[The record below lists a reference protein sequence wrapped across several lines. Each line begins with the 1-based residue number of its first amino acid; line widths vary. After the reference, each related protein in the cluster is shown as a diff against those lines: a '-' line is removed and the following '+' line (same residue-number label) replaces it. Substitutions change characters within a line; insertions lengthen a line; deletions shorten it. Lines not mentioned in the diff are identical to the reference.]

1 MYRPKGYPVRANSGS
16 IPGTTPGRYT
26 AGVRTG
32 CRRSVLAAAA
42 ALIAAV
48 ALPAAAEAPADPPP
62 FAPALRYIGRDP
74 LTGMP
79 SRVDDRFIAD
89 WDRAIERY
97 GRDAGEPVPPPPPG
111 PVDVAGISI
120 PSIGVSDA
128 PVIRLGLDA
137 YGRLDVPQ
145 DTVSIG
151 WNPAYTSLPG
161 TGGSTFFAAH
171 YEYGGRPGIF
181 FRLAALQP
189 GAPVA
194 VALTDGSTHTYRVVS
209 VVDYPL
215 AAIDMG
221 ALLAGLEGRES
232 IVLMTC
238 SGPPDEG
245 NYPFRTVVLAER
257 VS

>member
-1 MYRPKGYPVRANSGS
+1 MLRN
-16 IPGTTPGRYT
+16 TGRFAAFLAALT
-26 AGVRTG
+26 
-32 CRRSVLAAAA
+32 LAAAG
-42 ALIAAV
+42 
-48 ALPAAAEAPADPPP
+48 PAATAAPGDAPP

-74 LTGMP
+74 LTGLP
-79 SRVDDRFIAD
+79 TRVDDRFIAA

-111 PVDVAGISI
+111 PVDVAAISI
-120 PSIGVSDA
+120 PSIGVREA

-145 DTVSIG
+145 DTVSVG
-151 WNPAYTSLPG
+151 WNPAYASLPG
-161 TGGSTFFAAH
+161 SGRSTFFAAH
-171 YEYGGRPGIF
+171 YEHGGRPGVF

-189 GAPVA
+189 GASVD
-194 VALTDGSTHTYRVVS
+194 VTLTDGSTHTYSVVS

-245 NYPFRTVVLAER
+245 SYPLRTVVLAER

>member
-1 MYRPKGYPVRANSGS
+1 M
-16 IPGTTPGRYT
+16 
-26 AGVRTG
+26 RTG
-32 CRRSVLAAAA
+32 CRRIVLAGAV
-42 ALIAAV
+42 ALVAGI

-62 FAPALRYIGRDP
+62 MAAALRYIGRDP
-74 LTGMP
+74 LTGLP
-79 SRVDDRFIAD
+79 ARVDDRFIAA

-97 GRDAGEPVPPPPPG
+97 GRDAAQPVSPPPPG

-120 PSIGVSDA
+120 PSIGVQDA

-145 DTVSIG
+145 DTTSVG

-161 TGGSTFFAAH
+161 AGRSTFFAAH
-171 YEYGGRPGIF
+171 YEYGGRPGVF
-181 FRLAALQP
+181 FRLAALQR
-189 GAPVA
+189 GESVA
-194 VALTDGSTHTYRVVS
+194 VALTDGSMHTYRVVS

-245 NYPFRTVVLAER
+245 NYPLRTVVLAER